1 MRIGTQREIV
11 RRLLALAEAGTTQLA
26 DAPLTVP
33 ATDYT
38 DPARFAAEQRLL
50 FRDRAVVAA
59 MSCDL
64 RAPGD
69 VVTGTSGGVPYV
81 VLRHPDGGV
90 RAFANICRH
99 RGAPVVADGT
109 DHVARSFRCGF
120 HGWVYDLDGMVTAR
134 PHAHGGFDA
143 VADACA
149 SLLPLAAAEAHGLV
163 FVRTGGPEPIDVD
176 AVLAEAGDEI
186 ADFGFDG
193 YRRVARWTSAW
204 AANWKLLADTFLE
217 TYHVPALHPT
227 TVARHFVVAPSAF
240 DALGPNLRFHSLMRS
255 LAELRDQPEEEWRLL
270 PHGTVEYVV
279 VPATILNFS
288 VDHLA
293 LYRLLPVA
301 VDRTEVELSLYVP
314 DDAAPAAPAAPPDDE
329 HWRRT
334 LDLHRRVSGGEDF
347 TMQERVHRGLES
359 GLLPEVVFGRN
370 EPAAIAFHRSL
381 DALLAG

>member
-1 MRIGTQREIV
+1 MRVERQREIV

-26 DAPLTVP
+26 DAPLAVP
-33 ATDYT
+33 AARYT
-38 DPARFAAEQRLL
+38 DPTHFADEQRLL
-50 FRDRAVVAA
+50 FRDRPVVAA

-64 RAPGD
+64 SSPGD

-81 VLRHPDGGV
+81 VVRHPDGGI
-90 RAFANICRH
+90 RAFANVCRH

-120 HGWVYDLDGMVTAR
+120 HGWVYDLDGTVTAR
-134 PHAHGGFDA
+134 PHAHGGFDTVA
-143 VADACA
+143 DTVADACA

-163 FVRTGGPEPIDVD
+163 LVRPGGPEPIDVP
-176 AVLAEAGDEI
+176 AVLAEAGDEL
-186 ADFGFDG
+186 ADFGFAG

-204 AANWKLLADTFLE
+204 TANWKLLADTFLE

-227 TVARHFVVAPSAF
+227 TVGRHFVVAPSAF
-240 DALGPNLRFHSLMRS
+240 DPLGPNLRFHSLMRS
-255 LAELRDQPEEEWRLL
+255 LTGLRDQPEEAWRLL

-279 VPATILNFS
+279 VPSTILNFS

-293 LYRLLPVA
+293 LYRLLPRA
-301 VDRTEVELSLYVP
+301 VDRTEVELSLY
-314 DDAAPAAPAAPPDDE
+314 APADNRSDPA
-329 HWRRT
+329 HWERT

-347 TMQERVHRGLES
+347 TMQEHVHRGLAS